1 MATVAGHL
9 SVAALEERYE
19 ASLEVTSS
27 RHFQTIW
34 LLAKGHS
41 TGEVA
46 AMTWFGQRWIEQ
58 LLERYNAQGPE
69 ALGDLRRAN
78 GAAATILKPQVLERL
93 QVRLRTPPPD
103 GGLWTSRKAASWMAS
118 ELGLAKVA
126 TQRGWEALK
135 ACGWSI
141 QKPRPKNPQ
150 SATPEEAAAFK
161 KTSSGRRPACGGRNG
176 SRYGGPE
183 GSGRKVFG
191 GFDPV
196 KKRGPWA
203 VADLRMVTPP
213 GDPD

>member
-9 SVAALEERYE
+9 SVAALEERY
-19 ASLEVTSS
+19 ASSVDVTSS

-46 AMTWFGQRWIEQ
+46 AMTSFGQRWIEQ
-58 LLERYNAQGPE
+58 LLER
-69 ALGDLRRAN
+69 LH
-78 GAAATILKPQVLERL
+78 
-93 QVRLRTPPPD
+93 VRLRAPPPD

-141 QKPRPKNPQ
+141 QKPRPKNPK

-161 KTSSGRRPACGGRNG
+161 KNSSKSLRKRRPNTPRNP
-176 SRYGGPE
+176 SK
-183 GSGRKVFG
+183 SSQ
-191 GFDPV
+191 
-196 KKRGPWA
+196 
-203 VADLRMVTPP
+203 RMSIASA
-213 GDPD
+213 

>member
-19 ASLEVTSS
+19 SSVDVTSS

-46 AMTWFGQRWIEQ
+46 AMTSFGQRWIEQ
-58 LLERYNAQGPE
+58 LLERYNAQGPG

-78 GAAATILKPQVLERL
+78 GAAATILKPQLLERL
-93 QVRLRTPPPD
+93 HVRLRAPPPD
-103 GGLWTSRKAASWMAS
+103 GGLWTSRKAARWMAS

-141 QKPRPKNPQ
+141 QKPRPKNPK

-161 KTSSGRRPACGGRNG
+161 KNSSKSLRKRRPNTPRNP
-176 SRYGGPE
+176 SK
-183 GSGRKVFG
+183 SSQ
-191 GFDPV
+191 
-196 KKRGPWA
+196 
-203 VADLRMVTPP
+203 RMSIASA
-213 GDPD
+213 

>member
-1 MATVAGHL
+1 MATVVGHL

-19 ASLEVTSS
+19 SSMDVTSS

-46 AMTWFGQRWIEQ
+46 AMTSFGQRWIEQ

-78 GAAATILKPQVLERL
+78 GAAATILKPQLLERL
-93 QVRLRTPPPD
+93 HVRLRAPPPD

-150 SATPEEAAAFK
+150 SATPEEAEAFK
-161 KTSSGRRPACGGRNG
+161 KNSSKSPRKKQPNTPRNPSKSSPATSIASA
-176 SRYGGPE
+176 
-183 GSGRKVFG
+183 
-191 GFDPV
+191 
-196 KKRGPWA
+196 
-203 VADLRMVTPP
+203 
-213 GDPD
+213 